1 MEAKSDNGI
10 LEFNGKIVMIRRRD
24 FPDQTGCG
32 G

>member
-10 LEFNGKIVMIRRRD
+10 LEFNGKTVMIRRKD
-24 FPDQTGCG
+24 FPTETGCG

>member
-10 LEFNGKIVMIRRRD
+10 LEFNGKIVMIGRRD
-24 FPDQTGCG
+24 FPAETGCG